1 MKYCMCI
8 ILIPFLPNFF
18 LSCYTQ
24 PTPKPFLFEKLDV
37 RRDAEL
43 LVQGIN
49 IILKLED
56 EDDTEH
62 AMIVE
67 LRRRIQEK
75 MDDERLRQRRHGT
88 SSNFI
93 LLGTSIGQNPTSR
106 YDDDRDGLEELEHEM
121 SLHEHVHEE
130 QEDHTGVGQNAL
142 GLHYEGSILDE
153 ENIDAIVKFWHEME
167 LLVMAATHLSLYITD
182 DHDEIGQGYDGEQ
195 ERLIVHGLAK
205 VGCPNEIGRLAV
217 KLYPEQVRQID
228 INGNLPL
235 HIASL
240 SHKTSA
246 LAAGI
251 HGDQTYGENATLGP
265 PMMKC
270 LIDVYPGGASEVD
283 SDGRYPINLA
293 ILAGKTWLD
302 GVGDIFRAGP
312 NVIISGSLDSIT
324 RLPSFMI
331 AALPRR
337 PLTCDGEEN
346 INDRE
351 RNSRMDSD
359 IDFEEEM
366 RAKRNTSKTIGSMW
380 RFLPDQSKLRA
391 VAEARRD
398 IEMIQL
404 NTIFELLRIAPDLI
418 FRSVSHHKPR
428 PSRP

>member
-195 ERLIVHGLAK
+195 EMLIVHGLAK

-246 LAAGI
+246 LAAGT